1 MSISIYNAIKS
12 AAVSRITNPD
22 TPCGRIT
29 NAPEPGNCSLPI
41 GEGYGGASIARDGAG
56 GGSLHYSIYI
66 DYVFVT
72 YGNFARPLVG
82 AVKGS
87 VRDVALHH
95 VQHVGI
101 ERLQRLGKIAGGL
114 RVEGVDAVGEYE
126 VHIVEHSRL
135 SVLSVELALRVS
147 ALTDDRY

>member
-1 MSISIYNAIKS
+1 M
-12 AAVSRITNPD
+12 
-22 TPCGRIT
+22 GQ
-29 NAPEPGNCSLPI
+29 
-41 GEGYGGASIARDGAG
+41 G
-56 GGSLHYSIYI
+56 GGSLHDSIYI

>member
-1 MSISIYNAIKS
+1 MGGEYYGPK
-12 AAVSRITNPD
+12 VF
-22 TPCGRIT
+22 
-29 NAPEPGNCSLPI
+29 APRPI

-82 AVKGS
+82 TVKGS

-101 ERLQRLGKIAGGL
+101 KRLQRLGKIAGGL

-147 ALTDDRY
+147 TLTDNRY